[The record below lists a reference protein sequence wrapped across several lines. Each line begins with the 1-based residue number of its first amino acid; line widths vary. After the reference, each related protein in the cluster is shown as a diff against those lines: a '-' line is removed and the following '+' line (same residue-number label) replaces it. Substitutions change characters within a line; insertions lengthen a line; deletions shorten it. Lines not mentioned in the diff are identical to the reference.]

1 MKEEKGL
8 IAWAMKYNKI
18 VILIVSILAVSG
30 IVALKIMPKQE
41 FPVFTIRQGV
51 VVGVYP
57 VQLLQK

>member
-41 FPVFTIRQGV
+41 FPVFTIRQGLLS
-51 VVGVYP
+51 GYIQ